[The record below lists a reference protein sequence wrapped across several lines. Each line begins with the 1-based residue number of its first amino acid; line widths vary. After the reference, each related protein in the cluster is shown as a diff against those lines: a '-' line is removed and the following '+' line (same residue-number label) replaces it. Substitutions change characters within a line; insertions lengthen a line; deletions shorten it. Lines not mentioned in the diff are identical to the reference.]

1 MAEDLS
7 MAIVNLKRDEAWDE
21 IKSRAEAGE
30 DPLKIVDEC
39 RKGLMIVGERYNK
52 GEFFL
57 AELVLSGQIFK
68 QAFEIL
74 RPYLRKAA
82 PEKETGTVLM
92 ATLKGDVHDLGKDI
106 VATLLES
113 QGFKVH
119 NLGVDVPVQIFV
131 DKVKEVRPDFV
142 GLSVLITTIF
152 DTMKTAVKQLETED
166 LRDSLKLL
174 IGGAVVTPELQKYVG
189 ADFHTTDAMAGVDYC
204 LSHAKGGV

>member
-1 MAEDLS
+1 MTDDLS
-7 MAIVNLKRDEAWDE
+7 MAIVNLKRDEAAE
-21 IKSRAEAGE
+21 LIKSRAEAGE
-30 DPLKIVDEC
+30 DPLKIVDAC

-52 GEFFL
+52 GDFFL
-57 AELVLSGQIFK
+57 AELILSGQIFK
-68 QAFEIL
+68 QAFETL
-74 RPYLRKAA
+74 QPYMRTTT
-82 PEKETGTVLM
+82 PGKEVGTVVM

-119 NLGVDVPVQIFV
+119 NLGVDVPVQDLV

-152 DTMKTAVKQLETED
+152 NTMKAANEQLSAEGM
-166 LRDSLKLL
+166 RDSFKLL
-174 IGGAVVTPELQKYVG
+174 IGGAVVTPELQDYVG

-204 LSHAKGGV
+204 LANVKGGA